1 MILTEA
7 MTAAL
12 AERGYVVVDD
22 VVPQP
27 LCEAVIDAVA
37 SFLGVDPHD
46 PSTWRAAQGHGIVPL
61 HHHQALWDVR
71 QHPAVYA
78 VFRHL
83 YDRRALW
90 SSVDRASFKP
100 PAGDDPFRVSTLHW
114 DADPRQ
120 PKETAGYQGLV
131 YLTDTDDDQ
140 GAFCCAPDIYR
151 DLRDWLSAHQDGV
164 KDALAAETPNALR
177 VGGKAGSLLVWSRS
191 MPHSS
196 ARNDGRR
203 PRWVQYVTMS
213 PAKAEAERLR
223 LAADFRGKRAP
234 AWALRQKVPGQQDP
248 EPGPV
253 AKLTSLGRR
262 LAGLD
267 PWPAL
272 AADQRAE
279 AASV

>member
-1 MILTEA
+1 MTLTEA
-7 MTAAL
+7 MAAAL

-37 SFLGVDPHD
+37 SFLGVDPDD
-46 PSTWRAAQGHGIVPL
+46 PSTWRAAHGHGIVPL
-61 HHHQALWDVR
+61 HHHQALWEVR

-78 VFRHL
+78 IFRRL
-83 YDRRALW
+83 YGSPSLW

-100 PAGDDPFRVSTLHW
+100 PAGDEPFRVSILHW

-131 YLTDTDDDQ
+131 DLTDTDDDQ
-140 GAFCCAPDIYR
+140 GAFCCAPDVLSRSARLAGRTPGRR
-151 DLRDWLSAHQDGV
+151 DGRLGRRDPQC
-164 KDALAAETPNALR
+164 AAR

-213 PAKAEAERLR
+213 PAKGEEAERLR
-223 LAADFRGKRAP
+223 LAADFRTKSAP
-234 AWALRQKVPGQQDP
+234 AWALPQKVPGQQDP
-248 EPGPV
+248 DR
-253 AKLTSLGRR
+253 RR
-262 LAGLD
+262 L
-267 PWPAL
+267 P
-272 AADQRAE
+272 
-279 AASV
+279 S